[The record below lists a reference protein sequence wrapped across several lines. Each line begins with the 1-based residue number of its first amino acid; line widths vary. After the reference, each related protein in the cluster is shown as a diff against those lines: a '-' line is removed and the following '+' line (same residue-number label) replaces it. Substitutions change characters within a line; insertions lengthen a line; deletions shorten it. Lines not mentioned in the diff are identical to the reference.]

1 MRAIAGSAC
10 AALALVGVFLA
21 LGGATYEPA
30 RVADPCATRDWRG
43 PDDPQGVAEQ
53 IVLSA
58 LDGAACE
65 LGVTRE
71 RLVLAFADRD
81 SLARLAREQGIGD
94 AELET
99 IVRSGLDRAIDDA
112 EQAGALDSTIA
123 GILRAVVRR
132 VPVEELLELLRR
144 LPL

>member
-1 MRAIAGSAC
+1 MRAIAASAC
-10 AALALVGVFLA
+10 AALALVGVYLA

-43 PDDPQGVAEQ
+43 PDDLQGVAEQ

-112 EQAGALDSTIA
+112 QQAGALDSTIA

>member
-10 AALALVGVFLA
+10 AALALVGVHLA

-43 PDDPQGVAEQ
+43 ADDLQGVAEQ

-81 SLARLAREQGIGD
+81 SLARFARAQGIGH

-99 IVRSGLDRAIDDA
+99 LVRSGLERAIDDA
-112 EQAGALDSTIA
+112 QEAGALDSTVA
-123 GILRAVVRR
+123 RILRAVIRR